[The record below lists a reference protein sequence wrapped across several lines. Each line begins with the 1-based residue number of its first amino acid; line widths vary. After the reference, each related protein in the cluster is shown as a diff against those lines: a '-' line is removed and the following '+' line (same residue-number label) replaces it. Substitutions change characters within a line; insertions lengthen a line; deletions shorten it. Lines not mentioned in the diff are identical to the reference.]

1 MDKVLVAC
9 RAGVG
14 SSLMLKVKLN
24 EVKDEENWPIQV
36 EHTSLDEL
44 DSFDGKVVVCL
55 SDVAEELNKSGNYTD
70 KEIVGIKSII
80 NKDEIKTKVGDALK
94 KAGIIK

>member
-1 MDKVLVAC
+1 MKKVLVAC

-24 EVKDEENWPIQV
+24 EVKNEENWPIQV

-55 SDVAEELNKSGNYTD
+55 SDVAEELTKSGNYAD
-70 KEIVGIKSII
+70 KKIVGIKSII
-80 NKDEIKTKVGDALK
+80 NKNEIKTKVGKALEE
-94 KAGIIK
+94 AEIIK

>member
-24 EVKDEENWPIQV
+24 EVKNEQNWPIQV

-55 SDVAEELNKSGNYTD
+55 SDVAEELNKSGNYKD
-70 KEIVGIKSII
+70 KEIIGIKSII
-80 NKDEIKTKVGDALK
+80 NKNEIATKVGEALK
-94 KAGIIK
+94 EANIIK

>member
-1 MDKVLVAC
+1 MEKVLVAC

-55 SDVAEELNKSGNYTD
+55 SDVAEELKKTGNYKD
-70 KEIVGIKSII
+70 KQIIGIKSII
-80 NKDEIKTKVGDALK
+80 NKDEIKSKVGEGLRN
-94 KAGIIK
+94 AGIIK